1 MPKVTEQYRETR
13 RDEIAQAALRCF
25 AKKGFTGAS
34 MADIIAESGLSAG
47 AIYGHFESKQQIML
61 SVASLVIGDAVT
73 ELETLNAGG
82 VVPTPSTVV
91 MTILAGVTS
100 DVSHNQIL
108 LQVWG
113 EAMVDPKIRELVSDV
128 LTQIRP
134 IYLRFLTAWAEEHE
148 GLSKHDATTWAS
160 RLVPVTMGLAHGYIV
175 QSALFPD
182 FDRPAYLASIRELLP
197 G

>member
-1 MPKVTEQYRETR
+1 MPKVTAQYRETR

-47 AIYGHFESKQQIML
+47 AIYGHFKSKQQIML

-82 VVPTPSTVV
+82 VVPTPRTVV

-134 IYLRFLTAWAEEHE
+134 IYVRFLTAWAEEHE
-148 GLSKHDATTWAS
+148 GLSQQDARTWAT